1 MNRPLH
7 GRPSVS
13 NVMTRPLAI
22 FVGGA
27 LAVGVCSG
35 LVGLGGSAGVA
46 GASQASVRHVAT
58 AKKSTSKKRS
68 TTTTT
73 IAPTTTTTA
82 SVTPSTTVS
91 QADTWLL
98 KAIGAEANLG
108 SVEIKGNI
116 DQKKSQGGNI
126 VLALHVNGDG
136 EGGGSFVQE
145 GATIQLKRVGPL
157 LYFNAPRKYWASHA
171 TAAQT
176 KEYGGKWIEVSALD
190 SRFTSFDQFLNAGDI
205 VAAVFEGHTTP
216 LTLSKITTYEGKK
229 VYIVGDSITVKGKKT
244 SGQMYISAKGTPYVL
259 KIIDRGPG
267 ENSTIYFSGYGKAK
281 SILTPPEPINL
292 S

>member
-1 MNRPLH
+1 M
-7 GRPSVS
+7 
-13 NVMTRPLAI
+13 
-22 FVGGA
+22 
-27 LAVGVCSG
+27 
-35 LVGLGGSAGVA
+35 A
-46 GASQASVRHVAT
+46 GASQATVKHVAA
-58 AKKSTSKKRS
+58 AKKATSKKA

-73 IAPTTTTTA
+73 TSHTTTAHTTTTTA
-82 SVTPSTTVS
+82 PVTPSTTVS
-91 QADTWLL
+91 AADTWLL

-108 SVEIKGNI
+108 SVKINGNI
-116 DQKKSQGGNI
+116 DQAKKQGGNI

-190 SRFTSFDQFLNAGDI
+190 SRFTSFDQFLNAGDL
-205 VAAVFEGHTTP
+205 VAAVFQGHTTP
-216 LTLSKITTYEGKK
+216 LTLSKLTTYDGKR
-229 VYIVGDSITVKGKKT
+229 VYIVGDSVVVKGKKT
-244 SGQMYISAKGTPYVL
+244 SGQMYIVAKGKPYVL

-267 ENSTIYFSGYGKAK
+267 ENSTIYFSDYGKAK